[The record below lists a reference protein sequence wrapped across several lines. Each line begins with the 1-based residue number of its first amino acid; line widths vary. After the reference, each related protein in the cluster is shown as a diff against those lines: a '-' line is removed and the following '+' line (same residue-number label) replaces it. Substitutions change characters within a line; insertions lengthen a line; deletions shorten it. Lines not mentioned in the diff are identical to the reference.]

1 MSEPFVYLWYIA
13 STKRY
18 YLGVAIGKPYYTHSS
33 SSKELCDI
41 VPHSSKSLLE
51 ERKEFWDK
59 YERGEIEGVRYRILP
74 KRFILNVPYLT
85 EDLDD
90 YGKMCER
97 EHVLLKNRFERCW
110 NRYYNMSLGD
120 PEYVDLSGDNHWNW
134 KGGITLDKN
143 AYEKTPER
151 RKQRREYTQRPERKE
166 RVKELIH
173 RTPEHYLQHK
183 EKKAKRAAK
192 RRQTPKGKVYIKK
205 YNDEWRKKNPE
216 YSQEWNKKNPD
227 YQKEYQQ
234 EWHKKNPDYH
244 KERADDPVRKEKRR
258 KNRPS
263 QAGSKYMQEWRK
275 KNPNYQKE
283 HQAKK
288 KAETQGEGTL

>member
-41 VPHSSKSLLE
+41 VPHSSNSLLE

-120 PEYVDLSGDNHWNW
+120 PRYVDQYGENNPMYGSKRTGEEAPNW
-134 KGGITLDKN
+134 KGGIKVNDPK
-143 AYEKTPER
+143 AYMKEYHQTQTPER
-151 RKQRREYTQRPERKE
+151 KAHKRAYDNK
-166 RVKELIH
+166 RVQ
-173 RTPEHYLQHK
+173 TPEY
-183 EKKAKRAAK
+183 KAYK
-192 RRQTPKGKVYIKK
+192 KVY
-205 YNDEWRKKNPE
+205 DA
-216 YSQEWNKKNPD
+216 
-227 YQKEYQQ
+227 
-234 EWHKKNPDYH
+234 
-244 KERADDPVRKEKRR
+244 ERYAR
-258 KNRPS
+258 
-263 QAGSKYMQEWRK
+263 
-275 KNPNYQKE
+275 
-283 HQAKK
+283 K
-288 KAETQGEGTL
+288 KAETQGEGFLG